1 MKKIICKIIA
11 TALLMSLCLCALP
24 VYATEAQTESE
35 IPHIPYDSTIPQ
47 GTAYDGYVSEYSG
60 QAALDAGVPAG
71 FDGSV
76 LKLTPKTDPGHAGVC
91 VDYSEQSISIDA
103 IESITFRIYIPAGGS
118 SEFRIRCANYS
129 GWVVQAAPSAFSA
142 WVDVVLTEN
151 SGFKSGCNMNT
162 LANEDGNL
170 GAFCMIFRLKDITN
184 PAAYIDSV
192 DIKLKSEDGV
202 DRTAP
207 VITYS
212 GEKTVKIKEGESF
225 TPGTA
230 TAYDEFDGAA
240 ATVETSWS
248 DGAFGSDG
256 LLTAGIHT
264 YTIKATDLAGNVA
277 VYNVTVIVES
287 DDPSTIAL
295 DNLPIVDYI
304 EGISP
309 YDGNVQSYTAS
320 EAAAAGVPGG
330 YEGNVIKVTGK
341 NSNYM
346 AVTLDMTSL
355 AIPIH
360 LIDSITFRV
369 YLTSGSDR
377 LRINNAGY
385 ENWLVLQTVNY
396 GTWIEYTIRSDGTG
410 LSTGRKLWEFKDENG
425 NLGIFGIA
433 TKGGSGLYVDGI
445 TIKLK
450 ADDGKAPVL
459 NYNGKTDI
467 LTSCG
472 KTFDPG
478 ATAYDEQEQRD
489 IELAYTWSEG
499 ALDSEGKMLEGVH
512 TCRISATDY
521 YGNTSYVD
529 LNVTVGPPDVTA
541 PEISFRTSKVYV
553 AAGTYYRMA
562 ITATD
567 DYDDVTVVEEWS
579 EGAIDLGGRLNEGT
593 HTLTLTATDL
603 SGNKTVHVVT
613 FYVLSTDVSVGPIVQ
628 CGK

>member
-1 MKKIICKIIA
+1 
-11 TALLMSLCLCALP
+11 MSLCLCALP
-24 VYATEAQTESE
+24 VYATEAQSESD
-35 IPHIPYDSTIPQ
+35 IPYIPYDQGIAN
-47 GTAYDGYVSEYSG
+47 GTAYDGYVSEYNG
-60 QAALDAGVPAG
+60 QAAIDAGVPAG
-71 FDGSV
+71 FEGSV

-91 VDYSEQSISIDA
+91 VDYSEQSIPIDA

-118 SEFRIRCANYS
+118 SEFRIRCANFS
-129 GWVVQAAPSAFSA
+129 GWVVQATPSAFSA
-142 WVDVVLTEN
+142 WVDVVLTQN
-151 SGFKSGCNMNT
+151 SGFKDNCNMNT

-170 GAFCMIFRLKDITN
+170 GAFCMIFRLKDISN
-184 PAAYIDSV
+184 SAAYIDSV
-192 DIKLKSEDGV
+192 DVKLKSDDGV

-212 GEKTVKIKEGESF
+212 GEKTVKLKQGESF

-230 TAYDEFDGAA
+230 TAYDEFDGAPA
-240 ATVETSWS
+240 MLEYSWS
-248 DGAFGSDG
+248 EGAFGNDG
-256 LLTAGIHT
+256 LLAVGVHT

-277 VYNVTVIVES
+277 VYKVSVIVEN
-287 DDPSTIAL
+287 DDPSTIVL
-295 DNLPIVDYI
+295 DTLPTVDYI
-304 EGISP
+304 EGVSP
-309 YDGNVQSYTAS
+309 YDGIVHSYTSS
-320 EAAAAGVPGG
+320 EAASLGIPSG
-330 YEGNVIKVTGK
+330 YDGNVIKVTGN

-346 AVTLDMTSL
+346 AATLDMTDL
-355 AIPIH
+355 ALPIH
-360 LIDSITFRV
+360 LIESITFRV
-369 YLTSGSDR
+369 YLTSGSNS

-385 ENWLVLQTVNY
+385 NNWLVLATVSS
-396 GTWIEYTIRSDGTG
+396 GSWIDYTISSDGTG
-410 LSTGRKLWEFKDENG
+410 LSTGRKLYEFADENG

-450 ADDGKAPVL
+450 NDDGEAPVL
-459 NYNGKTDI
+459 TYDGKTDI

-472 KTFDPG
+472 KTFNPNI
-478 ATAYDEQEQRD
+478 TAYDEQEMRD
-489 IELAYTWSEG
+489 VELVYTWSDG
-499 ALDSEGKMLEGVH
+499 ALDTDGKMLEGVH

-521 YGNTSYVD
+521 YGNTSYID

-541 PEISFRTSKVYV
+541 PEISFRTSEVYV
-553 AAGTYYRMA
+553 VAGTYYRMV

-579 EGAIDLGGRLNEGT
+579 EGAIDLGGRLREGT

-613 FYVLSTDVSVGPIVQ
+613 FYVLSTDASVGPIVQ